1 MMKLKKLKKILLI
14 NWLYFSKQLIEVG
27 DINFITGKNGAGK
40 STIIDA
46 LQIVFLGEISTNN
59 FNKAASGTSHRT
71 VDGYLRGDIDPQNN
85 KSRRGKD
92 FASYIA
98 CEFYD
103 DVEKKSFVAGINFD
117 CRSDGSYVDHFFL
130 YDGVIPEHCYIQEQT
145 AMDISA
151 LRKWLKQEK
160 AISSYK
166 IFDRRNEY
174 REELLSRWNVHNEQV
189 CQMLKRAVSFK
200 PIVDIQKFIT
210 ENICD
215 TMERPDIELMQQNI
229 RDYKRQEQLAQRV
242 EQKVVALQ
250 EIGVSYAQSQ
260 EARAILQRQSFLVSW
275 AAKEQLAEA
284 IQQQEAKVQNA
295 VEAAEVEKVG
305 LTSINQ
311 ALQKLDQEK
320 DQLNKELA
328 QDPNKRL
335 QANLETRKQNLE
347 NEAAQVQGKLQRL
360 LLDIRQEAQTLT
372 NFAKKLVEVEALQ
385 SSTALQESA
394 ESLLRQYRPLTA
406 VQLNCLEEPLEY
418 FRQLQ
423 EQTVGFAAQV
433 QEELYQWREKQKQQ
447 QLEQQDKLRILQD
460 LAKNIKD
467 YPSEILHLRDS
478 LRKQLQQWAG
488 KPVQV
493 DILADVLEIAPGC
506 EAWRGVVEGYLNK
519 QKFYLLVEPEAYAK
533 AVELY
538 DVQKRNYKRSWGLVD
553 IAKLREHEKLQQ
565 VGKALAQKVETE
577 NSLARTYIDY
587 LLGRVVCCDQVSEL
601 RNYPTA
607 VTVEGM
613 LYKGYVA
620 RPLLRRDMEDSF
632 IGQRAV
638 ELRRQTIAVQLEE
651 IQQLLEVSS
660 SACTVLASWKSRNLR
675 FNEHFVNVEITER
688 KADYRR
694 GLEIEQELTQTLEQ
708 LSKLD
713 LFYSEQLEQ
722 QLQQVIKNIAEI
734 NVQKEAVVTKIARLE
749 SEVAFLKQDK
759 LPGLYA
765 RMAEKQ
771 EDLRQRFS
779 EDYQNGVGLPAYQE
793 ALEQYKKPQT
803 IERKFSGSLAAT
815 KKKQEAAAQLLL
827 EQRQKYVSRFQPCSF
842 NTQSE
847 DNHEFAAELQLLQ
860 DNQLP
865 LYLAKI
871 KRSRASALDQF
882 RSDFVGKLRSGIESV
897 QGQVKNLNKAL
908 RQGQFGADKYQFKVE
923 KNPDYAEYYEMIMS
937 QELLEGTEGLFS
949 YGFQEKYGKLVEE
962 LFSRIV
968 AADAEQV
975 NARQQSELQQNIERF
990 TDFRTY
996 LKFDLE
1002 TTSKNGT
1009 KQLLSKT
1016 LNKKSGGETQTP
1028 FYIAVLAAFAQL
1040 YHVDNPSVMVNNTV
1054 RLVLFDEAFN
1064 KMDSERIVESVKLL
1078 RKLGLQA
1085 IICTPPD
1092 KMPDIAPLA
1101 DYSIPVVNEG
1111 YRMQVI
1117 PYSKEVLQQWQ
1128 QEQ

>member
-1 MMKLKKLKKILLI
+1 
-14 NWLYFSKQLIEVG
+14 
-27 DINFITGKNGAGK
+27 
-40 STIIDA
+40 
-46 LQIVFLGEISTNN
+46 
-59 FNKAASGTSHRT
+59 
-71 VDGYLRGDIDPQNN
+71 
-85 KSRRGKD
+85 
-92 FASYIA
+92 
-98 CEFYD
+98 
-103 DVEKKSFVAGINFD
+103 
-117 CRSDGSYVDHFFL
+117 
-130 YDGVIPEHCYIQEQT
+130 
-145 AMDISA
+145 
-151 LRKWLKQEK
+151 
-160 AISSYK
+160 
-166 IFDRRNEY
+166 
-174 REELLSRWNVHNEQV
+174 
-189 CQMLKRAVSFK
+189 MLKRAVSFK

-215 TMERPDIELMQQNI
+215 TMEKPDIELMQQNI

-242 EQKVVALQ
+242 EQKVEALQ
-250 EIGVSYAQSQ
+250 KIGESYARSQ
-260 EARAILQRQSFLVSW
+260 EAAAALQKQSFIMAW
-275 AAKEQLAEA
+275 AGKEQIAEA
-284 IQQQEAKVQNA
+284 IQQQENKVQNA
-295 VEAAEVEKVG
+295 LDEVEVERVG
-305 LTSINQ
+305 LSSMNK
-311 ALQKLDQEK
+311 ALEELDREK
-320 DQLNKELA
+320 VQLHQELA
-328 QDPNKRL
+328 QDPNKKL
-335 QANLETRKQNLE
+335 QADLEHRKQNLE
-347 NEAAQVQGKLQRL
+347 AEARQVQGKLQRL
-360 LLDIRQEAQTLT
+360 LLDIRQEAQTII
-372 NFAKKLVEVEALQ
+372 NFAKKVVEVEALQ
-385 SSTALQESA
+385 EREALQETTEA
-394 ESLLRQYRPLTA
+394 LLRQYQPLTN
-406 VQLNCLEEPLEY
+406 VQLNCLEESVDY

-423 EQTVGFAAQV
+423 ERTVSFAGQV
-433 QEELYQWREKQKQQ
+433 QEELYQWQEQQKQY
-447 QLEQQDKLRILQD
+447 QQDQQEKIRILRD
-460 LAKNIKD
+460 LEKNIKD
-467 YPSEILHLRDS
+467 YPLEIIQLRDS

-506 EAWRGVVEGYLNK
+506 EAWRGAVEGYLNK
-519 QKFYLLVEPEAYAK
+519 QKFYLLVEPEAYAR

-538 DVQKRNYKRSWGLVD
+538 DEQKRNYKKSWGLVD
-553 IAKLREHEKLQQ
+553 IAKLREHERLHQ
-565 VGKALAQKVETE
+565 VERALANKVETE
-577 NSLARTYIDY
+577 NPWARTYIDY
-587 LLGRVVCCDQVSEL
+587 LLGRVVCCDQASDL

-632 IGQRAV
+632 IGQHAV
-638 ELRRQTIAVQLEE
+638 ELRRETIAAQLQK
-651 IQQLLEVSS
+651 IQERLEAVTSV
-660 SACTVLASWKSRNLR
+660 CTILGSWKSRNLR

-694 GLEIEQELTQTLEQ
+694 GLEIEQELTEVLEQ
-708 LSKLD
+708 LGKLD

-722 QLQQVIKNIAEI
+722 KLQQLIKQISELGG
-734 NVQKEAVVTKIARLE
+734 QKDATVRKIAHLE
-749 SEVAFLKQDK
+749 SEVDFLKKDK

-771 EDLRQRFS
+771 EYLSQRFS
-779 EDYQNGVGLPAYQE
+779 EDYQNGTGLPAYQE
-793 ALEQYKKPQT
+793 ALAQYKKPQV
-803 IERKFSGSLAAT
+803 IERKISSTLANT
-815 KKKQEAAAQLLL
+815 RKKQEVAAQLLL
-827 EQRQKYVSRFQPCSF
+827 EQRQQYVLRFPPCSF
-842 NTQSE
+842 NIQRE
-847 DNHEFAAELQLLQ
+847 DNEEFAAELQLLQ

-865 LYLAKI
+865 VYMSKI
-871 KRSRASALDQF
+871 KRSRDSALAQF
-882 RSDFVGKLRSGIESV
+882 QSDFVGKLRSGIESV

-923 KNPDYAEYYEMIMS
+923 KNPDYAEYYDMIMS

-949 YGFQEKYGKLVEE
+949 YGFQEKYGSLVEE

-968 AADAEQV
+968 TADAEQT

-1054 RLVLFDEAFN
+1054 RLVIFDEAFN

-1117 PYSKEVLQQWQ
+1117 PYSKDVLQKWQ
-1128 QEQ
+1128 QKQ